1 MNYQEQISFVSDN
14 LELFE
19 SEINIAASLRAQ
31 DNDLNDSEFIRLPDN
46 SLLYLS

>member
-1 MNYQEQISFVSDN
+1 MQEQISFVSDN

-19 SEINIAASLRAQ
+19 SEINIAASLRANE
-31 DNDLNDSEFIRLPDN
+31 NDLNESEIIRLPDN